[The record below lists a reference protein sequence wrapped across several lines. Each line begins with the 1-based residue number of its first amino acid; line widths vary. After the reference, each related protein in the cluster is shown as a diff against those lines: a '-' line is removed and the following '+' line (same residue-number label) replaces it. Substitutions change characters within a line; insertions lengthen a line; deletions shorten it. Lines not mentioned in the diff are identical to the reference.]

1 MLGGELVASGSDS
14 CIFIPN
20 LPCKINDKTDDNR
33 ISKMIYGE
41 GAKYEIQGEKKM
53 NDKNKKN

>member
-20 LPCKINDKTDDNR
+20 LPCKINGKTDLTN
-33 ISKMIYGE
+33 ILNLLK
-41 GAKYEIQGEKKM
+41 
-53 NDKNKKN
+53 